1 MFSLRMGNVSNVDD
15 YVCEMYFIE
24 SCLEALDEAMG
35 KICDETDSVEENCVL
50 SVWQAKASV

>member
-1 MFSLRMGNVSNVDD
+1 MGNVSNVDD